1 MLDGS
6 AYEVWAVTGIHDIDQ
21 KEDIILYPNP
31 WHGEELKVFPENY
44 ILQNFET
51 YTIRD
56 ITGRMILKG
65 NINSNTI
72 PIQKINYRN
81 RAVIFSNLQVRNI
94 IGFFI

>member
-1 MLDGS
+1 
-6 AYEVWAVTGIHDIDQ
+6 DIDQ

-72 PIQKINYRN
+72 PIQKNKLQEQGSYILELTGKEYN
-81 RAVIFSNLQVRNI
+81 RLFHLIYI
-94 IGFFI
+94 K